1 MRTKFIENLRN
12 TMKQPVTEL
21 AWTSGGAPAVTVAA
35 PPPPAPAPPPPPP
48 ATLTAAAQA
57 GVANS
62 KGYCTQNLEELF
74 DCDCFAQAV
83 LKHRLAHPEEWMTD
97 RDGTRWVPD
106 HDLHLGI
113 LFRLD
118 CTECLDDARLTA
130 WARKTVGDGFGE
142 QLISQ
147 LITQAQVDRSSD
159 CATKGFVTRYR
170 AAPYLHKY
178 LDALNEARIAC
189 GNPRG

>member
-21 AWTSGGAPAVTVAA
+21 AWTSGGAPAVKVAA
-35 PPPPAPAPPPPPP
+35 PPPP
-48 ATLTAAAQA
+48 AAAQA